1 MNVSDNTRTVYV
13 NINKDFVNKLIY
25 ICMDCY
31 TINVSWHEHIRVTH
45 Q

>member
-1 MNVSDNTRTVYV
+1 MFVYV
-13 NINKDFVNKLIY
+13 NTDKDFVNKLIY

-31 TINVSWHEHIRVTH
+31 TINISRHEHLCVTH